1 MWSETISAPAA
12 CAWASIRTI
21 RSGPCTWMSPGQFS
35 TSVVIVSWPPGW
47 MPWIRIGSSIARA
60 P

>member
-1 MWSETISAPAA
+1 MWSGMISAPVALA
-12 CAWASIRTI
+12 CASMRSI
-21 RSGPCTWMSPGQFS
+21 SAGPCTSTSPGQFS
-35 TSVVIVSWPPGW
+35 TSVVMVSWPPGW